1 MGDGVVI
8 DDNCCL
14 DAKGTTNTGIT
25 LRNGVFIGRN
35 TMLSCKNGDI
45 TLDEGANIGINVG
58 ITSSAKVRI
67 GARALIAA
75 YTYFVG
81 GDHLHDR
88 VDIPILDQGR
98 TAQGI
103 DIGDGVWLGS
113 HVVVTDGVRIGRD
126 AIVGAGAIVRDD
138 VPEFHVAA
146 GVPARV
152 IKDRRRPDAGTD

>member
-1 MGDGVVI
+1 
-8 DDNCCL
+8 
-14 DAKGTTNTGIT
+14 
-25 LRNGVFIGRN
+25 
-35 TMLSCKNGDI
+35 
-45 TLDEGANIGINVG
+45 
-58 ITSSAKVRI
+58 VRI

-103 DIGDGVWLGS
+103 DVGDHAWLGA

-126 AIVGAGAIVRDD
+126 AIIGAGAIVREN
-138 VPEFHVAA
+138 VPDFHVAA
-146 GVPARV
+146 GVPAKV
-152 IKDRRRPDAGTD
+152 IKDRRHGDSAAD